1 MTKDSVALSEVRFDV
16 SIIPKLENQ
25 RVVVRFKLLFRLS
38 RLFEILDYDHVYV
51 ESVKVLCV
59 FKCRVIIRS
68 TMTFYLIEKKR
79 RNKANVHKCI
89 RAFKL
94 GFYKC
99 AFIIMHPRSVT
110 QDAKCSALSGS
121 LCRLL
126 KNDCL

>member
-16 SIIPKLENQ
+16 STIPKLENQ

-38 RLFEILDYDHVYV
+38 RLFQILDYDHVYV

-99 AFIIMHPRSVT
+99 AFIIMHPRGVT

>member
-25 RVVVRFKLLFRLS
+25 RVVVRFKLLFRLN

-99 AFIIMHPRSVT
+99 AFIVMHPRSVT

>member
-1 MTKDSVALSEVRFDV
+1 MTKDSVALSEVRFDL

-25 RVVVRFKLLFRLS
+25 TAVVGVKLLFLLS
-38 RLFEILDYDHVYV
+38 RLFQILDYDHVYV
-51 ESVKVLCV
+51 ESVKVPCA

-68 TMTFYLIEKKR
+68 TMTFYLIEKKH
-79 RNKANVHKCI
+79 RNTANVHKCI

-110 QDAKCSALSGS
+110 QDAKCRALSGS
-121 LCRLL
+121 ICKLL

>member
-1 MTKDSVALSEVRFDV
+1 MTKDSVALSEVKFDV

-25 RVVVRFKLLFRLS
+25 RAVVGCKLFFSLS
-38 RLFEILDYDHVYV
+38 RLFQIPDYDHVYA

-79 RNKANVHKCI
+79 KIKANVHKCI

-94 GFYKC
+94 GFCKC
-99 AFIIMHPRSVT
+99 AFIIMHPRSVM
-110 QDAKCSALSGS
+110 QDAKCTALSGS
-121 LCRLL
+121 ICKLL
-126 KNDCL
+126 KNDCF